1 MLIETNKQKGNAG
14 LSLGIAYFGANGYTI
29 SIPLNDTQWYDFI
42 VEKDGIFS
50 TVQCKFTA
58 SKDQAIDLRSTGG
71 TKGSSYDNVKNHLI
85 DFLFCAN
92 QDGKMWVI
100 PGEVLRKTSN
110 VKSISLRTAPN
121 SNNQGFNTYQYLVQI

>member
-71 TKGSSYDNVKNHLI
+71 TKGSSYDNVKNHPI

-100 PGEVLRKTSN
+100 PGEDLKKTSN
-110 VKSISLRTAPN
+110 IKSISLRTAPN

>member
-1 MLIETNKQKGNAG
+1 MVIETNKQKGNAG

-42 VEKDGIFS
+42 VEKNGIFS

-58 SKDQAIDLRSTGG
+58 SKDSTIDLRSTGG
-71 TKGSSYDNVKNHLI
+71 TKGSSYDNVKNHPI

-100 PGEVLRKTSN
+100 PGEDLRKTSN
-110 VKSISLRTAPN
+110 VQRISLRTAPN

>member
-71 TKGSSYDNVKNHLI
+71 TKGSSYDNVKNHPI

-100 PGEVLRKTSN
+100 PGEDLKKTSN
-110 VKSISLRTAPN
+110 IQSISF
-121 SNNQGFNTYQYLVQI
+121 NNIIQWI